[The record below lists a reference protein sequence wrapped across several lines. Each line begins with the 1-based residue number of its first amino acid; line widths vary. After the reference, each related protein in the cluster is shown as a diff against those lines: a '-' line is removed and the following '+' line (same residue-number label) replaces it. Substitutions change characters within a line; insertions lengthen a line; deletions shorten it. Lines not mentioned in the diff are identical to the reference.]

1 MASYEVL
8 ADIQNMYNNW
18 EAPVPTSIQ
27 VHADEGAQYAAEC
40 LQDAY
45 EPPKQVFAL
54 PNELV
59 TVAMLIGE

>member
-1 MASYEVL
+1 MASHEVL

-18 EAPVPTSIQ
+18 EVPVSASMHAQ
-27 VHADEGAQYAAEC
+27 ADEGAQYAAEC

-45 EPPKQVFAL
+45 EPPKQVFADQ
-54 PNELV
+54 NELI